1 MFFKFEK
8 TTASHISFSIL
19 GIKFRI
25 KRSKEKKQ
33 ESELAKYYK
42 SFNSASEIPKAEGD
56 LRILQLA
63 NSGFLTLVDKI
74 FEENNLR
81 YWIDFG
87 TLLGAIRHKGFIPW
101 DDDIDIAMPRED
113 YEQLISKFANGFPN
127 YPDLSIEYDNNNRNK
142 CFVKIKYTK
151 SENIFIDIFPYDY
164 HFSAANTKEER
175 DDLSIKIAKQSKRN
189 IFRNIS
195 HTEKLRQNF
204 KARTKKYIL
213 EGKDFDINNKPALF
227 MAIDFPHKWK
237 NKVYTWDTIF
247 PLKKIQFED
256 KFFYAPNSPETILES
271 IYGRYME
278 IPDDSYPRHSS
289 YMNIPETEKEILQN
303 LANIN
308 Q

>member
-142 CFVKIKYTK
+142 
-151 SENIFIDIFPYDY
+151 
-164 HFSAANTKEER
+164 
-175 DDLSIKIAKQSKRN
+175 
-189 IFRNIS
+189 
-195 HTEKLRQNF
+195 
-204 KARTKKYIL
+204 
-213 EGKDFDINNKPALF
+213 
-227 MAIDFPHKWK
+227 
-237 NKVYTWDTIF
+237 
-247 PLKKIQFED
+247 
-256 KFFYAPNSPETILES
+256 
-271 IYGRYME
+271 
-278 IPDDSYPRHSS
+278 
-289 YMNIPETEKEILQN
+289 
-303 LANIN
+303 
-308 Q
+308 